1 MKSTRKIFLLVSG
14 AFVLCLG
21 LPNLAPA
28 INNLSEELEEQE
40 MKQEAQEQGG
50 VPGVAEKDADAAKG
64 ITTIHGEILQVDR
77 DQYLIRKYDGDLVRL
92 HIDDK
97 THVSGRVR
105 QGDRIVAKVNDQEV
119 ALTIQSAQ

>member
-92 HIDDK
+92 IS
-97 THVSGRVR
+97 TTRPM
-105 QGDRIVAKVNDQEV
+105 
-119 ALTIQSAQ
+119 